1 VEFGDPERRA
11 VPAILVRV
19 ASTPRD
25 DDLRLLDL
33 ENFYRHVLDG
43 APEDDEAFALHVEAA
58 VDSWFGV
65 LAVDDG

>member
-1 VEFGDPERRA
+1 MSGA
-11 VPAILVRV
+11 AILVRV
-19 ASTPRD
+19 SGTPRD
-25 DDLRLLDL
+25 DDLRVIEL

-43 APEDDEAFALHVEAA
+43 APEDDEAFTLHVEAA

>member
-1 VEFGDPERRA
+1 M
-11 VPAILVRV
+11 PAILVRV